1 MDMNK
6 EVLER
11 LDHLGGK
18 FEGITAHGYE
28 SLVEYTVANGIIG
41 IVSIILLLIITTIL
55 VTIIL
60 KSYTK
65 AKNTGEET
73 LIFEV
78 KHNSCQTS
86 VIGFFVTIIT
96 IMLVFITIILL
107 AVSPMFIQMT
117 VNPEGYLIKDVIDTL
132 AK

>member
-6 EVLER
+6 EILER

-18 FEGITAHGYE
+18 FEGITTHGYE
-28 SLVEYTVANGIIG
+28 SLVEYTVTNGIIG
-41 IVSIILLLIITTIL
+41 IVSTMLLLIITTIL

-78 KHNSCQTS
+78 KYNSCETS
-86 VIGFFVTIIT
+86 VIGFLVTSIT
-96 IMLVFITIILL
+96 IMLMFITIILL
-107 AVSPMFIQMT
+107 FVSPMFIQMT

-132 AK
+132 SQ

>member
-28 SLVEYTVANGIIG
+28 SLIKYTIVNGISG
-41 IVSIILLLIITTIL
+41 LVFTILLLIITTIL

-78 KHNSCQTS
+78 KYNSCETS

-96 IMLVFITIILL
+96 IMLVFITVILL
-107 AVSPMFIQMT
+107 VVSPMFIQMT

-132 AK
+132 SQ

>member
-28 SLVEYTVANGIIG
+28 SLIKYTIVNGISG
-41 IVSIILLLIITTIL
+41 LVFTILLLIITTIL

-78 KHNSCQTS
+78 KYNERGLS

-96 IMLVFITIILL
+96 GILVFTTIILL
-107 AVSPMFIQMT
+107 FMTPMFIQMT
-117 VNPEGYLIKDVIDTL
+117 VSPEGYLIKDVINTL
-132 AK
+132 SQ